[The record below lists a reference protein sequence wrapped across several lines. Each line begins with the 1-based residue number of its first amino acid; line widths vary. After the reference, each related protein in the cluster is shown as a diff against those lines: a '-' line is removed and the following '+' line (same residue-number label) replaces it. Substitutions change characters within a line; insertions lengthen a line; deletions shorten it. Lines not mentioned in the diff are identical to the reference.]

1 MRLRPL
7 VACLLLSISGQDTDK
22 EPKELGRARWKKK
35 PKIAGQKQTIATHP
49 SFKPTTRTTKAP
61 TTTTRPQRNKDWNE
75 FSIGNQQY
83 RSVLVFQSFFIEN
96 Q

>member
-35 PKIAGQKQTIATHP
+35 PKNAGQKQTIATHP
-49 SFKPTTRTTKAP
+49 SFKPTTR

-83 RSVLVFQSFFIEN
+83 RLVFLKFVVEFIKTYFL
-96 Q
+96 

>member
-7 VACLLLSISGQDTDK
+7 VACLLLVVSGQDKDK

-35 PKIAGQKQTIATHP
+35 PKKANPNQTIATHP

-61 TTTTRPQRNKDWNE
+61 TTRPQRNKDWNE

-83 RSVLVFQSFFIEN
+83 RLVYTF
-96 Q
+96 